1 MQLETAIDLNDRETI
16 FVAALAAGKRPTRAA
31 VTAGFAASHATN
43 LLRRT
48 DIKAALLAVASNA
61 KAILSELEAS

>member
-31 VTAGFAASHATN
+31 VTAGYAASHAAN

-61 KAILSELEAS
+61 RSILAEIEAS